1 MSSDIP
7 DFHLILFIQAIRLIV
22 YYQKNFNRVIF
33 LRPRSNNNLQTFLNN
48 LLKIYIIINYFLIIK
63 INYFKQ
69 ILLILMTA

>member
-7 DFHLILFIQAIRLIV
+7 DFHLILFIQVIRLIV